1 MTYIVY
7 LYIYI
12 YIVCM
17 FIIDI
22 QDQSI
27 DPTAKLDI
35 RWRRNYYCKPHLHVI
50 ITIIQYDL
58 YKRKY
63 IAYIKCKI
71 TLQFAVDIKY
81 SSPNINV
88 DIIVFENCISYQAAL
103 RAVIK
108 SFTSKHED
116 GKSEDQLTQS
126 MCFPH

>member
-1 MTYIVY
+1 MKSRWLI
-7 LYIYI
+7 LYIYM
-12 YIVCM
+12 YVHYWHTSTRVS
-17 FIIDI
+17 I
-22 QDQSI
+22 QA
-27 DPTAKLDI
+27 AKLAKT
-35 RWRRNYYCKPHLHVI
+35 CVGEEI
-50 ITIIQYDL
+50 IANRIYLTCNRYDNDL

-71 TLQFAVDIKY
+71 TLQFAVNIKY
-81 SSPNINV
+81 PSPNINV

-103 RAVIK
+103 RAVIE